1 MEDTV
6 GQVLYETCHHTS
18 RPYTSNYP
26 PQSTQ
31 QVNEGVKGSILS
43 RLSVPGLSKL
53 REKWSMYRQPRKTK
67 KQVSL
72 FISPRGERVAVAAGN
87 QITILQK
94 NDDYKEP
101 CGIFS
106 CSGLGASIYGA
117 WSESHDVLGI
127 VDESHTVYFIK
138 ANGEEIT
145 RFTNKHL
152 KVSLPIIS
160 LIAQD
165 ETDVPRSCLCSF
177 TVLTSDGFLHQ
188 IEISQ
193 DPSASISSAS
203 ASSSGLT
210 LRRQFPQNVIC
221 TDYYPELSLLS
232 VVSNTDTSSLT
243 SSGNSGLSCIS
254 LWRRCHNLEL
264 EQLYTTQIEGLYC
277 QPKGHEVKL
286 AHPKVLIS
294 PQGKF
299 VATSDMTGCLYI
311 FEMDKD
317 NFSLSKFTYGGRFDL
332 QVADSLFDG
341 GTNSISDIMDFTWW
355 SDNILI
361 LARKSGIITMIDVLS
376 GLKVKE
382 TDPVYAMLV
391 LGRAQKLQGH
401 VFLLESK
408 SLEERFIVSNHDRE
422 KVESNHTE
430 QFTEEIF
437 NRCGN
442 SMLYWSLISFSE
454 RSVPEMYKILISNR
468 KYQTAIHFASC
479 HGLDTDEVLKSQWL
493 NSSQGTDEINMFLSK
508 IKDPAFVLSEC
519 VDKVGRTEDSVKA
532 LLAHGLLLTNQ
543 YNFSETEDD
552 EYSQIWD
559 FRIARLQLLQF
570 GDRLETYLGINMGS
584 LVQVFCAGL
593 QQIPC
598 YAD

>member
-1 MEDTV
+1 M
-6 GQVLYETCHHTS
+6 GQVLYETRHHAS
-18 RPYTSNYP
+18 RPYISNYP

-43 RLSVPGLSKL
+43 RLSVPGVSKL
-53 REKWSMYRQPRKTK
+53 REKWSMCRQPRKTK
-67 KQVSL
+67 QLVSL

-94 NDDYKEP
+94 DDDYQES
-101 CGIFS
+101 CGIFN
-106 CSGLGASIYGA
+106 CSSLGGSICGA
-117 WSESHDVLGI
+117 WSEFHDVLGI
-127 VDESHTVYFIK
+127 VDDTHTVYFIK

-152 KVSLPIIS
+152 KVSLPIIG

-165 ETDVPRSCLCSF
+165 ETDVQKSCLCSF

-193 DPSASISSAS
+193 DPSASISSPS

-210 LRRQFPQNVIC
+210 LRRQFPQTVIC
-221 TDYYPELSLLS
+221 TDYHPDLSLLS
-232 VVSNTDTSSLT
+232 VVSKTDTSSLT
-243 SSGNSGLSCIS
+243 SSGNSGSSCIS

-277 QPKGHEVKL
+277 QPKGHEVQL

-317 NFSLSKFTYGGRFDL
+317 NFSLSKFARGERFDV

-341 GTNSISDIMDFTWW
+341 GTKPISDITDFTWW
-355 SDNILI
+355 SDNIII
-361 LARKSGIITMIDVLS
+361 LARKSGIITMIDILS

-382 TDPVYAMLV
+382 TDPAYAMLV

-408 SLEERFIVSNHDRE
+408 SLEERFNVSNYDRE
-422 KVESNHTE
+422 TVDSNHTV
-430 QFTEEIF
+430 QLTEERF
-437 NRCGN
+437 NRSGI
-442 SMLYWSLISFSE
+442 SMLFWSLISFSE
-454 RSVPEMYKILISNR
+454 RSAPEMYNILISNR
-468 KYQTAIHFASC
+468 KYQTAIDFANY

-493 NSSQGTDEINMFLSK
+493 NSNQETDDINMFLSK
-508 IKDPAFVLSEC
+508 IKDQAFILSEC

-532 LLAHGLLLTNQ
+532 LLAHGLRLTNQ
-543 YNFSETEDD
+543 YKFFETEDD

-584 LVQVFCAGL
+584 LVQVFCAGI
-593 QQIPC
+593 QQIPY
-598 YAD
+598 YAY